1 MAFTV
6 TGVGHAVLKVRD
18 LNRST
23 WFYTAVLGLRE
34 VARRDFGEGPM
45 VFLSTGNCHHDLALL
60 EPAFDA
66 PDAANVPI
74 GLHHLALRIGDNLN
88 VLREAKNHLE
98 AHDIE
103 IHMMLDH
110 TVSQGIY
117 ITDPDGHL
125 LELYVDAE
133 ATLWRDSPALV
144 ANSEPLT
151 L

>member
-1 MAFTV
+1 VPVTV
-6 TGVGHAVLKVRD
+6 LGVGHAVLKVRD

-23 WFYTAVLGLRE
+23 CFYTAVLGLHE

-45 VFLSTGNCHHDLALL
+45 VFLSTGNSHHDLALVQPTFGAS
-60 EPAFDA
+60 E
-66 PDAANVPI
+66 AANASI
-74 GLHHLALRIGDNLN
+74 GLHHLALLIGDDLN
-88 VLREAKNHLE
+88 ALRKAKDHLE

-110 TVSQGIY
+110 RVSQGIY
-117 ITDPDGHL
+117 ISDPDGYL

-133 ATLWRDSPALV
+133 STLWRDSPALV

>member
-1 MAFTV
+1 MPVTV
-6 TGVGHAVLKVRD
+6 VGVGHAVLKVRD

-23 WFYTAVLGLRE
+23 WFYTAVLGLHE

-45 VFLSTGNCHHDLALL
+45 VFLSTGNSHHDLALVQ
-60 EPAFDA
+60 PAFGA
-66 PDAANVPI
+66 SETANASI
-74 GLHHLALRIGDNLN
+74 GLHHLALLIGDDLHA
-88 VLREAKNHLE
+88 LRKAKDHLE

-110 TVSQGIY
+110 RVSQGIY
-117 ITDPDGHL
+117 ISDPDGYL

-133 ATLWRDSPALV
+133 TTLWRDSPALV